1 MDGIKELMIT
11 LKANMASINNTVKT
25 VNNSVKGMMSNINK
39 DVKAGLNNVE
49 SSVNKS
55 TSSLISMFKKVGAAI
70 GIAFSLHAI
79 RRFASGCIDLASD
92 LTEVQNVVDVTFGDG
107 ADKINNFAKSA
118 AKAFGLS
125 ELEAKRYTGTLGAM
139 LKSMGLTSEQVS
151 NMSMQ
156 LTGLAGDIASFYN
169 LDSKTAFEKIRSG
182 IMGETV
188 PLKQLGINMSAANLQ
203 AFALTQGITKQYS
216 AMSEAEKVLLRYNYL
231 MSVTS
236 DAQGDFA
243 RNSNSWANQIR
254 LLKLNFDS
262 FKATLGQAFI
272 NVLTPVIQV
281 LNQLIGYLNTA
292 ATAFASFIA
301 SITGQTQTATNAVG
315 SVAKAIGDVGV
326 STSEAVEESA
336 KSAKK
341 ALGVIGGFD
350 ELVSLNK
357 KDKSDEK
364 AGVAGGLDI
373 SSLSTDVVE
382 KTVNSTNEGFDK
394 LKGIFNGVKDTII
407 DIGKAFKDHFINR
420 LDGVSFD
427 KIKDG
432 LKGIKDSLL
441 NIGLGTSDSFKGM
454 LVNWSGYLGGFTGS
468 VAKVGVGIG
477 EALIG
482 GVSDYLTNNQG
493 ELTDTINNI
502 FTNLGD
508 YFSNAESIVG
518 KLGDLVY
525 GFFTDDNT
533 RKAVEDCTSI
543 LSDLVLKPAEIISK
557 FLSDSSAEVDTY
569 LNNMYPY
576 IETTLGDISDLISD
590 ITGNIRTIVSD
601 VFTAIGETYDKY
613 VRPALT
619 NFREGFEK
627 ISESVLTAWH
637 EHIYPVIK
645 DWIAEFERVYEAAIK
660 PLIDQVIEFVGK
672 LIENASIIYKEFIAP
687 IVSWLIETL
696 APIFSVVF
704 GTIGDVVGTVVELIA
719 GAVEGII
726 KTIGGIIDF
735 IVGVLTGDWEKAW
748 EGLKDIVA
756 GIWDT
761 LLSILKAPINF
772 LIDSLNFLIRGI
784 NKIGVDVPDWAA
796 DLLGMEKGTRFG
808 FDIPEIPKLADGGI
822 VTQATMALIGEA
834 GAEGVIPLQNSQFI
848 KDFAR
853 EVANA
858 IGANGIGNTPNI
870 NIGTLIQDDR
880 GYEWL
885 TDIIARIMARNG
897 YLGSLSF

>member
-1 MDGIKELMIT
+1 MDGIKELMLT
-11 LKANMASINNTVKT
+11 LKANMNSINNTVKT

-39 DVKAGLNNVE
+39 DVKAGLNNVN
-49 SSVNKS
+49 SSVNKG
-55 TSSLISMFKKVGAAI
+55 TSSLISIFKKVGAVI
-70 GIAFSLHAI
+70 GIAFSLNAI
-79 RRFASGCIDLASD
+79 RKFASGCIDLASD
-92 LTEVQNVVDVTFGDG
+92 LAEVQNVVDVTFGDG

-118 AKAFGLS
+118 AKALGLS
-125 ELEAKRYTGTLGAM
+125 ELEAKKYTGTLGAM
-139 LKSMGLTSEQVS
+139 LKSMGLTGKQVS
-151 NMSMQ
+151 DMSMQ
-156 LTGLAGDIASFYN
+156 LTGLTGDFASFYN

-182 IMGETV
+182 ISGETE

-231 MSVTS
+231 MSVSS

-254 LLKLNFDS
+254 ILKLNFDS

-272 NVLTPVIQV
+272 NILTPVLQV

-292 ATAFASFIA
+292 ATAFASFVA

-326 STSEAVEESA
+326 STGEAVEESA

-341 ALGVIGGFD
+341 ALGVIGGLD
-350 ELVSLNK
+350 ELTSLNK
-357 KDKSDEK
+357 KDNSDAK
-364 AGVAGGLDI
+364 AGIASGLDT

-382 KTVNSTNEGFDK
+382 KTVNSTNKGFDK

-420 LDGVSFD
+420 LDGVSFN

-432 LKGIKDSLL
+432 LKGIRESIL

-454 LVNWSGYLGGFTGS
+454 LVNWSGALGDFTGS
-468 VAKVGVGIG
+468 ITKVSIGIG

-482 GVSDYLTNNQG
+482 GLSDYLTNNQG
-493 ELTDTINNI
+493 KLTDTINNI
-502 FTNLGD
+502 YTNLGN
-508 YFSNAESIVG
+508 YFSNVGNIVG
-518 KLGDLVY
+518 TLGDLIY
-525 GFFTDDNT
+525 GFFTDSST
-533 RKAVEDCTSI
+533 QEAVSNCISI
-543 LSDLVLKPAEIISK
+543 LTDLVLKPAEIISQ
-557 FLSDSSAEVDTY
+557 FLSDSFTEVDTF
-569 LNNMYPY
+569 LTNMYPY
-576 IETTLGDISDLISD
+576 IETTLSNISDLIYD
-590 ITGNIRTIVSD
+590 ITGIVKTVVSD
-601 VFTAIGETYDKY
+601 VFTTIGETYDKY

-619 NFREGFEK
+619 NFREGFE
-627 ISESVLTAWH
+627 IIAQTVLTAWN

-645 DWIAEFERVYEAAIK
+645 GWIAEFNRVYEAAIK
-660 PLIDQVIEFVGK
+660 PLIDQVIDFVGK
-672 LIENASIIYKEFIAP
+672 LVENASIIYKKFIAP
-687 IVSWLIETL
+687 IVSWLIEKL
-696 APIFSVVF
+696 VPAFSVVF
-704 GTIGDVVGTVVELIA
+704 STIGDIVGTVVELIA
-719 GAVEGII
+719 GAVKGII
-726 KTIGGIIDF
+726 QAIGGIIDF
-735 IVGVLTGDWEKAW
+735 IVGVFTGDWKKAW

-761 LLSILKAPINF
+761 LISILKAPINL
-772 LIDSLNFLIRGI
+772 LIDGLNFLIGGI
-784 NKIGVDVPDWAA
+784 NKISIDVPDWVPAI
-796 DLLGMEKGTRFG
+796 GGKKFG
-808 FDIPEIPKLADGGI
+808 FNIPKIPKLADGGI

-858 IGANGIGNTPNI
+858 IGTNGMSSAPNI
-870 NIGTLIQDDR
+870 SIGTLIQDDR

-885 TDIIARIMARNG
+885 TEIIARIMARNG

>member
-39 DVKAGLNNVE
+39 DVKAGLNNVK
-49 SSVNKS
+49 SSVNKGAR
-55 TSSLISMFKKVGAAI
+55 SLISMFKKVGAAI
-70 GIAFSLHAI
+70 GIAFSLNAI
-79 RRFASGCIDLASD
+79 RKFASSCIDLASD

-139 LKSMGLTSEQVS
+139 LKSMGLTSKQVYD
-151 NMSMQ
+151 MSMQ
-156 LTGLAGDIASFYN
+156 LTCLAGDFASFYN

-231 MSVTS
+231 MSVS
-236 DAQGDFA
+236 KDAQGDFA

-254 LLKLNFDS
+254 LLKLNLDS
-262 FKATLGQAFI
+262 LKATLGQAFI
-272 NVLTPVIQV
+272 NILTPVVQV

-301 SITGQTQTATNAVG
+301 SITGQTQKATNAVG
-315 SVAKAIGDVGV
+315 SVAKAIGDVGI

-341 ALGVIGGFD
+341 AVGAIAGLD

-357 KDKSDEK
+357 NDKSDAK
-364 AGVAGGLDI
+364 AGIAGGLDT
-373 SSLSTDVVE
+373 SSLYTDIVE
-382 KTVNSTNEGFDK
+382 KTVTPTNKGFDE
-394 LKGIFNGVKDTII
+394 LKGIFDGVKDTII
-407 DIGKAFKDHFINR
+407 DIGKAFKDHFLNR
-420 LDGVSFD
+420 LDGISFD
-427 KIKDG
+427 RIKDG
-432 LKGIKDSLL
+432 LKGIKDSIL
-441 NIGLGTSDSFKGM
+441 NIGQGTSDSFKDM
-454 LVNWSGYLGGFTGS
+454 LVKWSGGIGDFAGS
-468 VAKVGVGIG
+468 ATKVSIGIG

-482 GVSDYLTNNQG
+482 GLSDYLTNNQG
-493 ELTDTINNI
+493 KLTDTINNI
-502 FTNLGD
+502 FTNIGN
-508 YFSNAESIVG
+508 YYSNAGNIVG

-525 GFFTDDNT
+525 DFFTDSSTQEVVSNT
-533 RKAVEDCTSI
+533 ISV
-543 LSDLVLKPAEIISK
+543 LSDLTLKPVELVSQ
-557 FLSDSSAEVDTY
+557 FLSDASTEVDTY

-576 IETTLGDISDLISD
+576 IETTLSNISDLMSD
-590 ITGNIRTIVSD
+590 ISGNVKTVVSD
-601 VFTAIGETYDKY
+601 AFTAIGNTYDEY

-619 NFREGFEK
+619 NFREGFEQ
-627 ISESVLTAWH
+627 ISQTVLTAWN

-645 DWIAEFERVYEAAIK
+645 GWIEEFMRVYEEAIK
-660 PLIDQVIEFVGK
+660 PLIDRVAEFVGK
-672 LIENASIIYKEFIAP
+672 LIENASVIYKEFIAP
-687 IVSWLIETL
+687 IVSWLFENL
-696 APIFSVVF
+696 VSAFSVVF
-704 GTIGDVVGTVVELIA
+704 SIIGDVVGTAVELIA
-719 GAVEGII
+719 GVAEGII
-726 KTIGGIIDF
+726 QTIGGIIDF
-735 IVGVLTGDWEKAW
+735 IVGVFTGDWEKAW

-756 GIWDT
+756 GIWDA

-772 LIDSLNFLIRGI
+772 LIDGLNFLIGGL
-784 NKIGVDVPDWAA
+784 NKISFDIPDWVPII
-796 DLLGMEKGTRFG
+796 GGKKFG
-808 FDIPEIPKLADGGI
+808 FDIPKIPKLADGGI
-822 VTQATMALIGEA
+822 VTQATVALIGEA

-858 IGANGIGNTPNI
+858 ISTNGIGSTPNI

>member
-39 DVKAGLNNVE
+39 DVKAGLNNVK
-49 SSVNKS
+49 SSVNKGA
-55 TSSLISMFKKVGAAI
+55 SSLISMFKKVGAAI
-70 GIAFSLHAI
+70 GIAFSLNAI
-79 RRFASGCIDLASD
+79 RKFASDCIDLASD

-125 ELEAKRYTGTLGAM
+125 ELEAKKYTGTLGAM

-151 NMSMQ
+151 DMSMQ
-156 LTGLAGDIASFYN
+156 LTGLAGDFASFYN

-231 MSVTS
+231 MRVSR

-272 NVLTPVIQV
+272 NILTPVVQV
-281 LNQLIGYLNTA
+281 LNQLIGHLNTA

-341 ALGVIGGFD
+341 ALGVIGGLD

-382 KTVNSTNEGFDK
+382 KTVDSTNKGFDK
-394 LKGIFNGVKDTII
+394 LKGIFDGVKDTII
-407 DIGKAFKDHFINR
+407 DIGKTFKDHFINR
-420 LDGVSFD
+420 LEGVSFD
-427 KIKDG
+427 RIKDG

-441 NIGLGTSDSFKGM
+441 NIGQGTSDSFKDM
-454 LVNWSGYLGGFTGS
+454 LVKWSG
-468 VAKVGVGIG
+468 GIG
-477 EALIG
+477 DFAGSATKVSIGIGDALIG
-482 GVSDYLTNNQG
+482 GLSDYLTNNQG
-493 ELTDTINNI
+493 KLTDTINNI

-508 YFSNAESIVG
+508 YYSNAGNIVG

-525 GFFTDDNT
+525 DFFTDSSTQEVVSNT
-533 RKAVEDCTSI
+533 ISI
-543 LSDLVLKPAEIISK
+543 LSDLVLKPTELVTQ
-557 FLSDSSAEVDTY
+557 FLSDASTEVDTY

-576 IETTLGDISDLISD
+576 IETTLSNISDLMSD
-590 ITGNIRTIVSD
+590 ISGNVKTVVSD
-601 VFTAIGETYDKY
+601 AFTAIGNTYNEH

-619 NFREGFEK
+619 NFREGAEK
-627 ISESVLTAWH
+627 IGQTVLTAWN
-637 EHIYPVIK
+637 EHVYPVVK
-645 DWIAEFERVYEAAIK
+645 GWIEEFKRVYEEAIK
-660 PLIDQVIEFVGK
+660 PLIDRVADFVGK
-672 LIENASIIYKEFIAP
+672 LIENASIIYNKFVAP
-687 IVSWLIETL
+687 IVSWLFKNL
-696 APIFSVVF
+696 VSAFSVVF
-704 GTIGDVVGTVVELIA
+704 STIGDIIGTVVELIA

-726 KTIGGIIDF
+726 QTIGGIIDF
-735 IVGVLTGDWEKAW
+735 IVGVFTGDWEKAW

-761 LLSILKAPINF
+761 LISILKAPINL
-772 LIDSLNFLIRGI
+772 LIDGLNFLIGAI
-784 NKIGVDVPDWAA
+784 NKFSIDIPDWVPII
-796 DLLGMEKGTRFG
+796 GGKKFG
-808 FDIPEIPKLADGGI
+808 FNIPKIPKLADGGI
-822 VTQATMALIGEA
+822 VTQATVALIGEA

-858 IGANGIGNTPNI
+858 IGTNGIGNTPNI

-897 YLGSLSF
+897 YLGSLAF

>member
-11 LKANMASINNTVKT
+11 LKANMVSINNTVKT

-39 DVKAGLNNVE
+39 DVKAGLNNVK
-49 SSVNKS
+49 SSVNKGA
-55 TSSLISMFKKVGAAI
+55 SSLISMFKKVGAAI
-70 GIAFSLHAI
+70 GIAFSLNAI
-79 RRFASGCIDLASD
+79 RKFASDCIDLASD
-92 LTEVQNVVDVTFGDG
+92 LIEVQNVVDVTFGDG

-151 NMSMQ
+151 DMSMQ
-156 LTGLAGDIASFYN
+156 LTGLAGDFASFYN

-182 IMGETV
+182 IMCETV

-231 MSVTS
+231 MSVS
-236 DAQGDFA
+236 KDAQGDFA

-272 NVLTPVIQV
+272 NILTPVIKV
-281 LNQLIGYLNTA
+281 LNQLVGYLNTA

-301 SITGQTQTATNAVG
+301 SITGQTQKATNAVG

-341 ALGVIGGFD
+341 ALGVIGGLD

-382 KTVNSTNEGFDK
+382 KTVDSTNKGFDK
-394 LKGIFNGVKDTII
+394 LNGIFDGVKDTII

-420 LDGVSFD
+420 LEGVSFD
-427 KIKDG
+427 RIKDG
-432 LKGIKDSLL
+432 LKGIKDSIL
-441 NIGLGTSDSFKGM
+441 NIGQGTSDSFKRM
-454 LVNWSGYLGGFTGS
+454 LVNWAGGIGDFTGS
-468 VAKVGVGIG
+468 ATKVSIGIG
-477 EALIG
+477 ETLIG
-482 GVSDYLTNNQG
+482 GLSDYLNNNQG
-493 ELTDTINNI
+493 KLTDTINNI
-502 FTNLGD
+502 FTNIGN
-508 YFSNAESIVG
+508 YYSNAGNIVG

-525 GFFTDDNT
+525 DFFTDSSTQEAVSNT
-533 RKAVEDCTSI
+533 ISI
-543 LSDLVLKPAEIISK
+543 LSDLVLKPIELVTQ
-557 FLSDSSAEVDTY
+557 FLSDASAEVDTY

-576 IETTLGDISDLISD
+576 IETTLSNISDLMSD
-590 ITGNIRTIVSD
+590 ISGNVKTVVSD
-601 VFTAIGETYDKY
+601 VFTAIGETYDKHI
-613 VRPALT
+613 RPALT
-619 NFREGFEK
+619 NFREGAEK
-627 ISESVLTAWH
+627 IGQTVLTAWN

-645 DWIAEFERVYEAAIK
+645 GWIEEFKRVYEEAIK
-660 PLIDQVIEFVGK
+660 PLIDQVAEFVGK
-672 LIENASIIYKEFIAP
+672 LIENASIIYKEFVAP
-687 IVSWLIETL
+687 IVSWLFENL
-696 APIFSVVF
+696 VSAFSVVF
-704 GTIGDVVGTVVELIA
+704 STIGDIVGTVVELIA

-726 KTIGGIIDF
+726 QTIGGIIDF
-735 IVGVLTGDWEKAW
+735 IVGVFTGDWEKAW

-761 LLSILKAPINF
+761 LISILKAPINL
-772 LIDSLNFLIRGI
+772 LIDGLNFLIGGL
-784 NKIGVDVPDWAA
+784 NKISFDIPDWVPII
-796 DLLGMEKGTRFG
+796 GGKKFG
-808 FDIPEIPKLADGGI
+808 FDIPKIPKLADGGI
-822 VTQATMALIGEA
+822 VTQATVALIGEA

-858 IGANGIGNTPNI
+858 IGTNGIGNTPNI

>member
-1 MDGIKELMIT
+1 MDGIKELMLT
-11 LKANMASINNTVKT
+11 LKANINSINNTVKT

-39 DVKAGLNNVE
+39 DVKAGLNNVN
-49 SSVNKS
+49 STVNKG
-55 TSSLISMFKKVGAAI
+55 TSSLISIFKKVGAAI
-70 GIAFSLHAI
+70 GVAFSLNAI
-79 RRFASGCIDLASD
+79 RKFASGCIDLASD

-125 ELEAKRYTGTLGAM
+125 ELEAKKYTGTLGAM
-139 LKSMGLTSEQVS
+139 LKSMGLTGKQVS
-151 NMSMQ
+151 DMSMQ
-156 LTGLAGDIASFYN
+156 LTGLAGDFASFYN

-182 IMGETV
+182 ISGETE

-216 AMSEAEKVLLRYNYL
+216 AMTEAEKVLLRYNYL
-231 MSVTS
+231 LSVSS

-243 RNSNSWANQIR
+243 RNSSSWANQIR
-254 LLKLNFDS
+254 VLKLNFDS
-262 FKATLGQAFI
+262 LKATLGQAFI
-272 NVLTPVIQV
+272 NILTPVLQI

-292 ATAFASFIA
+292 ATAFANFIA

-341 ALGVIGGFD
+341 AVGAIAGLD

-357 KDKSDEK
+357 TEKSDAK
-364 AGVAGGLDI
+364 AGIAGGLDT

-382 KTVNSTNEGFDK
+382 KTVTPTNQGFER
-394 LKGIFNGVKDTII
+394 LKGIFNDVKNTII
-407 DIGKAFKDHFINR
+407 DIGKAFKDNFINR

-432 LKGIKDSLL
+432 LRGIKDSLL
-441 NIGLGTSDSFKGM
+441 DIGQGTSGSFKDM
-454 LVNWSGYLGGFTGS
+454 TFDWSGAFGDFTGS
-468 VAKVGVGIG
+468 ATKVGAGIG
-477 EALIG
+477 EAIIG
-482 GVSDYLTNNQG
+482 GVSDYLTNNK
-493 ELTDTINNI
+493 EKLTDTINNI
-502 FTNLGD
+502 FTDLGD
-508 YFSNAESIVG
+508 YFSNAGSIVG

-525 GFFTDDNT
+525 DFFTDDNT
-533 RKAVEDCTSI
+533 KKAVEDCISI
-543 LSDLVLKPAEIISK
+543 LSDLVLEPSELVSE
-557 FLSDSSAEVDTY
+557 FLADSSAEANTY
-569 LNNMYPY
+569 LDNMYPY
-576 IETTLGDISDLISD
+576 IETTLGDISDLVSD
-590 ITGNIRTIVSD
+590 ITGNIKKVVED
-601 VFTAIGETYDKY
+601 VFTSIGNTYDEY
-613 VRPALT
+613 VKPALT

-645 DWIAEFERVYEAAIK
+645 DWIAEFERVYEKAIK
-660 PLIDQVIEFVGK
+660 PLIDRVIEFAGK
-672 LIENASIIYKEFIAP
+672 LIENASKIYNKFIAP
-687 IVSWLIETL
+687 IVSWLIKTL
-696 APIFSVVF
+696 APIFSVIF
-704 GTIGDVVGTVVELIA
+704 GTIGDVVGTAVELIA
-719 GAVEGII
+719 GLIDGLIQ
-726 KTIGGIIDF
+726 TIGGIIDF
-735 IVGVLTGDWEKAW
+735 IVGVFTGDWEKAW
-748 EGLKDIVA
+748 EGLKDVVS
-756 GIWDT
+756 GIWKA
-761 LLSILKAPINF
+761 LKSILIAPINL
-772 LIDSLNFLIRGI
+772 LIDGLNLFISGI
-784 NKIGVDVPDWAA
+784 NKINFDVPDWVPII
-796 DLLGMEKGTRFG
+796 GGKKFG
-808 FDIPEIPKLADGGI
+808 FDIPKIPKLADGGI
-822 VTQATMALIGEA
+822 VTQATVALIGEA

-858 IGANGIGNTPNI
+858 IGTNGIGNTPNI

-897 YLGSLSF
+897 YLGSLAF

>member
-1 MDGIKELMIT
+1 MDGVKELMLT
-11 LKANMASINNTVKT
+11 LKANINSINNTVKT

-39 DVKAGLNNVE
+39 DVKAGLNNVN
-49 SSVNKS
+49 STVNKG
-55 TSSLISMFKKVGAAI
+55 TSSLISIFKKVGAAI
-70 GIAFSLHAI
+70 GIAFSLNAI

-125 ELEAKRYTGTLGAM
+125 ELEAKKYTGTLGAM
-139 LKSMGLTSEQVS
+139 LKSMGLTSKQVS
-151 NMSMQ
+151 DMSMQ
-156 LTGLAGDIASFYN
+156 LTGLAGDFASFYN

-182 IMGETV
+182 ISGETE

-231 MSVTS
+231 MSVSS

-254 LLKLNFDS
+254 VLKLNFDS

-272 NVLTPVIQV
+272 NVLTPVLQI

-315 SVAKAIGDVGV
+315 SVAKAIGDVGI

-341 ALGVIGGFD
+341 AVGAIAGLD

-357 KDKSDEK
+357 KDNSDTK
-364 AGVAGGLDI
+364 AGIAGGLDT

-382 KTVNSTNEGFDK
+382 KTVTPTNQGFER
-394 LKGIFNGVKDTII
+394 LKGIFNDVKNTII
-407 DIGKAFKDHFINR
+407 DIGKAFKDNFINR

-454 LVNWSGYLGGFTGS
+454 LVDWAGALGGFAGS
-468 VAKVGVGIG
+468 ATKVGAGIG

-482 GVSDYLTNNQG
+482 GVSNYLTNNQG

-508 YFSNAESIVG
+508 SFSNADSIVG

-525 GFFTDDNT
+525 DFFTDDNT
-533 RKAVEDCTSI
+533 KKAVEDCTSI
-543 LSDLVLKPAEIISK
+543 LSDLVLKPSELVTK

-576 IETTLGDISDLISD
+576 IETALGDVSDLVSD
-590 ITGNIRTIVSD
+590 ITGNVKTVVSD
-601 VFTAIGETYDKY
+601 VFTAIGNTYDEY

-627 ISESVLTAWH
+627 ISEAVLTAWH

-645 DWIAEFERVYEAAIK
+645 GWIKEFERVYEKAIK
-660 PLIDQVIEFVGK
+660 PLIDQVAEFVGK
-672 LIENASIIYKEFIAP
+672 LIENASEIYNKFIAP
-687 IVSWLIETL
+687 IVSWLIKKL
-696 APIFSVVF
+696 APVFSVVL
-704 GTIGDVVGTVVELIA
+704 GTIGDVVGTVVQLIA
-719 GAVEGII
+719 GAVKGII

-735 IVGVLTGDWEKAW
+735 IVGVFTGNWKKAW
-748 EGLKDIVA
+748 EGLKDIVG

-761 LLSILKAPINF
+761 LLSILKAPINL
-772 LIDSLNFLIRGI
+772 LIDGLNFLIGGI
-784 NKIGVDVPDWAA
+784 NKISIDVPDWVPVI
-796 DLLGMEKGTRFG
+796 GGKKFG
-808 FDIPEIPKLADGGI
+808 FNIPKIPKLADGGI
-822 VTQATMALIGEA
+822 VTQATLALIGEA

-858 IGANGIGNTPNI
+858 IGTNGMSSAPNI
-870 NIGTLIQDDR
+870 SIGTLIQDDR

-897 YLGSLSF
+897 YLGSLAF